1 MSKDNKL
8 RFDGYYVSVWTD
20 AESFVFRNI
29 AVKRD
34 NYLRFYEDGEVIAAT
49 IKPLSTSELREWV
62 VNDFSRWTKEDFLK
76 LGRPEYYNVNDDPT
90 HPYMITDFTLDKK
103 SRIKFDFKWYRAGSN
118 GFTNYEGVLVDDTI
132 EVMIE
137 STGGKQHKEIFK
149 FVSLDEIK
157 YTTRKHSDLYKNFV
171 LHHFTSHFGGKPK
184 IFEGDIGLEKIIPHF
199 DMYYIPPSKLH
210 PYYAVFTCGMG
221 EHSMTTRHD
230 DLKYAELCLLL
241 PPDWKITGFSQVDSV
256 ALQPFR
262 SLMLGGR
269 YPFQNRIFLADG
281 HVVIIKDSS
290 RSVNFSSELITRFS
304 SAFGVKNSLN
314 SIIIDNRKINV
325 YGVVQLFPEELN
337 FKIAVGS
344 DQLLNKF
351 KDVGINP
358 YIFAPTR
365 ENLLSGV
372 SKTKSE
378 IAKNKH
384 KLHPLSLIDWHV
396 LLDRLI
402 EEKEPRNISAV
413 LTRMEELFPEDYLLC
428 FKKAILASKSRNENN
443 SLIEQSFKDAVERNA
458 DFAHSW
464 YLLGNLYVD
473 RKNWDKAIWA
483 YTNYTQLRP
492 DDPEAWKTLSTPYV
506 HSGLFEKGLEILQT
520 AKGLSPNDP
529 EISVMIKKIEVELGM
544 I

>member
-1 MSKDNKL
+1 MSRDNKI

-49 IKPLSTSELREWV
+49 IKPLSTTELRDWV
-62 VNDFSRWTKEDFLK
+62 FNDFSRWTKEDFLK
-76 LGRPEYYNVNDDPT
+76 LERPEYYNVNDDPS
-90 HPYMITDFTLDKK
+90 HPYTIAQYSLGKK
-103 SRIKFDFKWYRAGSN
+103 SRIKFDFKWYRAGNN
-118 GFTNYEGVLVDDTI
+118 GFANYEGAIVGDTV
-132 EVMIE
+132 EVIIQ
-137 STGGKQHKEIFK
+137 TTAGKTHKEIFK
-149 FVSLDEIK
+149 FVSLGDIK

-171 LHHFTSHFGGKPK
+171 LHHFTSHFGGKPIK
-184 IFEGDIGLEKIIPHF
+184 FEGDIGLEKIIPHF
-199 DMYYIPPSKLH
+199 DMYYISPSPLH

-221 EHSMTTRHD
+221 EHRMTTRFD

-241 PPDWKITGFSQVDSV
+241 PPDWKIKNFIQSDSV
-256 ALQPFR
+256 SLQPFR

-269 YPFQNRIFLADG
+269 YPFQNRMFLADG
-281 HVVIIKDSS
+281 HVLTIKDSS
-290 RSVNFSSELITRFS
+290 RSVNFSAELITKFS
-304 SAFGVKNSLN
+304 SAFGLRTSLN

-351 KDVGINP
+351 NDKSINP
-358 YIFAPTR
+358 YIYSPTR
-365 ENLLSGV
+365 ENLLAGV
-372 SKTKSE
+372 SRTKSE

-384 KLHPLSLIDWHV
+384 KLHPSNLVDWHV
-396 LLDRLI
+396 LFDRLI

-413 LTRMEELFPEDYLLC
+413 LTRMEEIFPEDYLLC
-428 FKKAILASKSRNENN
+428 FKKAILASKNRNENN
-443 SLIEQSFKDAVERNA
+443 SVIEQCFMDAVDRNPN
-458 DFAHSW
+458 FAHSW
-464 YLLGNLYVD
+464 LLVGNLYVG

-483 YTNYTQLRP
+483 YTKYTHLRP

-520 AKGLSPNDP
+520 AKELNKHDP
-529 EISVMIKKIEVELGM
+529 EINVMMKKIEVELGR